1 MSKYPH
7 IEGTTDEEILYQHL
21 SDYALQTINYIL
33 EAYASGKI
41 DFIEPRTPD
50 GEPDFEGSYELVKN
64 DSSYVETG
72 CELLFMKW
80 IESNEYTGYLIECM
94 QDIQYKYLVAYIK
107 DDFAQTIIVNAD
119 SPKTAEQH
127 ILSDPDCFVYKV
139 SPLTVAQYERFK
151 HLREVIAA

>member
-1 MSKYPH
+1 MSKYPY
-7 IEGTTDEEILYQHL
+7 IEGTADEEILYQHL
-21 SDYALQTINYIL
+21 SDYALQITNYIL

-50 GEPDFEGSYELVKN
+50 GEPDSEGSYELVKN
-64 DSSYVETG
+64 DSSYFETG
-72 CELLFMKW
+72 CELLVLKW
-80 IESNEYTGYLIECM
+80 HEDTGCLIECM
-94 QDIQYKYLVAYIK
+94 QDIQNKYLVAYIK

-119 SPKTAEQH
+119 SPKAAEQH

-139 SPLTVAQYERFK
+139 SPLTVTQYERFK